1 MWPRGGLKDRKVDM
15 AVDAVNLAEHAGHWS
30 HVTALSV
37 SVKCAEIPGRVGDCP
52 PPGPGH
58 PGSGQ
63 KQSSQKLQDP
73 CRKRQRFHPTPRIL
87 LCLFSGRVTICR
99 VYPRKEGKGPLGQTQ
114 QQSLCRGFSTP
125 RAQCRLSEESE
136 WWGTHSGLLCM
147 FGIPSQFLP
156 Y

>member
-1 MWPRGGLKDRKVDM
+1 M

-63 KQSSQKLQDP
+63 KQIKINFLLQIFTNFQYKP
-73 CRKRQRFHPTPRIL
+73 AF
-87 LCLFSGRVTICR
+87 
-99 VYPRKEGKGPLGQTQ
+99 
-114 QQSLCRGFSTP
+114 
-125 RAQCRLSEESE
+125 RL
-136 WWGTHSGLLCM
+136 
-147 FGIPSQFLP
+147 I
-156 Y
+156 